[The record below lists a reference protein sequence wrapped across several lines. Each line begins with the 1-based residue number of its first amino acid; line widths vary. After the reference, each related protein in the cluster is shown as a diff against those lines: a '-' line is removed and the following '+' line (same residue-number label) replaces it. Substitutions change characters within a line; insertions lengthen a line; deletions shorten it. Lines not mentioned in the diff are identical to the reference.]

1 MYQIHLI
8 AGLKH
13 LLQIHS
19 PLLGMIMLGNN
30 EQFWNAYWP
39 IVTNRFPKVTDNKL
53 VQSLKQYESIVFVPS
68 PITTEVRLHPLKA
81 LLSISSKLLGNTTD
95 DKLLH

>member
-1 MYQIHLI
+1 MWLSLSSIITSFKLWHPLNAQWLI
-8 AGLKH
+8 K
-13 LLQIHS
+13 ITDF
-19 PLLGMIMLGNN
+19 GMIMLGNN

-68 PITTEVRLHPLKA
+68 PITTEVRFEQLEKA
-81 LLSISSKLLGNTTD
+81 Y
-95 DKLLH
+95 